1 MQILKPHFKNYR
13 KEIILAVIT
22 ILVSAFATL
31 WQPRLLE
38 NIQKAILADNHDT
51 VLRDGIGL
59 VVLGLLAI
67 IAGIFNVY
75 YAAKIAQGI
84 TSDLR
89 EETYAKIQSFSFG
102 NIEKFSSGS
111 LVVRLIND
119 MNQVM
124 NMMMILFMQL
134 LRMPIILIGSFV
146 LSIVTIPHYWW
157 APVLM
162 LALMMGVGFIV
173 IQNMNQL
180 FAKFQKYMDK
190 ISTRVKENLQG
201 VRVVK
206 SFNQGENEIKRFNK
220 TSDSL
225 NELNIKI
232 GYWISTIMPAF
243 MLIAYLVIA
252 LVVFLVGRS
261 ANLNPTDVAV
271 VSPYVS
277 YILTLLFAI
286 LIGGFVIMNFTR
298 GMVSLRRIKEVLD
311 TEPDVQFNSNVSAA
325 PEKGSIEFDNVSFTY
340 PDGDKPTLKNISF
353 KVKPGEMVGIVGATG
368 SGKSTLAQLIPR
380 LYDPT
385 EGMIKIGGKD
395 LKTIGEKAL
404 RNTVSMVLQKA
415 ILFSGTIVSNLR
427 QGKEDATDYELK
439 RASEIAQAQEFVGQY
454 PDEFDHE
461 VEERSANFS
470 GGQKQRL
477 SIARGVIGQPP
488 ILILDDSTSAL
499 DAKSEKLVQEAL
511 EHDLKDTTTVIIA
524 EKIVSV
530 MNADKILVLDD
541 GKLVAEGTHEE
552 LLKTSP
558 IYQDIYRTQ
567 KAKEKRGEIDE

>member
-1 MQILKPHFKNYR
+1 MQILKPHFKKYR

-311 TEPDVQFNSNVSAA
+311 TEPDVQFNPNASAA

-415 ILFSGTIVSNLR
+415 ILFSGTIASNLR

-567 KAKEKRGEIDE
+567 KTKEKRGEIDE

>member
-1 MQILKPHFKNYR
+1 MGILKPHFKNYR
-13 KEIILAVIT
+13 KEIILAIVT
-22 ILVSAFATL
+22 ILISAFATL

-38 NIQKAILADNHDT
+38 NIQKAILADNKST

-59 VVLGLLAI
+59 VILGLLAI
-67 IAGIFNVY
+67 VAGIFNVY

-124 NMMMILFMQL
+124 NIMMILFMQL
-134 LRMPIILIGSFV
+134 LRMPIILVGSFV
-146 LSIVTIPHYWW
+146 LSIITIPHYWW

-162 LALMMGVGFIV
+162 LALMMGIGFIV
-173 IQNMNQL
+173 IQNMNKL
-180 FAKFQKYMDK
+180 FDKFQHYMDK

-206 SFNQGENEIKRFNK
+206 SFNQGENEIRRFNK

-311 TEPDVQFNSNVSAA
+311 TEPDVKFDPNAPTA

-340 PDGDKPTLKNISF
+340 PDSDKPTLENISF
-353 KVKPGEMVGIVGATG
+353 KVKAGEMVGIVGATG

-380 LYDPT
+380 LYDPSKGT
-385 EGMIKIGGKD
+385 IKIGGKD
-395 LKTIGEKAL
+395 LKKIGEKSL

-415 ILFSGTIVSNLR
+415 ILFSGTIASNLR

-558 IYQDIYRTQ
+558 IYQNIYRTQ